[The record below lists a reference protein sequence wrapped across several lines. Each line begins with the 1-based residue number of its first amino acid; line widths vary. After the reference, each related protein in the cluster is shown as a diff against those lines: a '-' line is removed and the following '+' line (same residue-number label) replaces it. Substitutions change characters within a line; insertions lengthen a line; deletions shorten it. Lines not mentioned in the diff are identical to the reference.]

1 MEENY
6 IRKQQTALQKN
17 ILSNECLVEKLSDKF
32 KYKIKSD
39 VDKMDQVI
47 LGVMKITELHGI
59 LCWLNYGALLRM
71 VRENRLLYLYYLREI
86 INKYLSFCST
96 ITLDQLSENIAEPSG
111 SRVSVNY
118 ILFKHP
124 HNTFQSLNWR
134 LSASIN

>member
-59 LCWLNYGALLRM
+59 LCWLNYGALLGM
-71 VRENRLLYLYYLREI
+71 VRENRLLYLYYSREI
-86 INKYLSFCST
+86 INKYLNFCSVLVEHMAPT
-96 ITLDQLSENIAEPSG
+96 VNKLNDNIALPETLRRIPN
-111 SRVSVNY
+111 RQ
-118 ILFKHP
+118 LF
-124 HNTFQSLNWR
+124 
-134 LSASIN
+134 